1 MMAQYRTKEND
12 MLDAICFKFYGKQSK
27 AVEIVYEANRGLA
40 DIGPVLPSGLIIEL
54 PEIPSVDT
62 VAAIR
67 LWD

>member
-1 MMAQYRTKEND
+1 LTQYRTKDGD
-12 MLDAICFKFYGKQSK
+12 MLDAICYKFYGRQAK

-40 DIGPVLPSGLIIEL
+40 DVGPVFQAGLIIEL
-54 PEIPSVDT
+54 PEIPAVDT